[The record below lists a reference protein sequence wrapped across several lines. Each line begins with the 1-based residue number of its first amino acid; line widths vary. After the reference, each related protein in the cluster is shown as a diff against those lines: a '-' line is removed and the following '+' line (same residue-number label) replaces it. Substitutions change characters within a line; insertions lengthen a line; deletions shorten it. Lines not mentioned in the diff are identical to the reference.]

1 MEYTNRDQQ
10 SSESYYYPPPVQQ
23 HLHAPQQPY
32 GSSTA
37 NRSPPPTPTTAIP
50 FMSAPG
56 SYPSSQGSGSY
67 DASQMN
73 PHRTGEASSSRG
85 TVSPGEARSGPNGNG
100 NGNGAGRNAVKRI
113 GGKANVSSACGP
125 CKKAHLAC
133 DVQRPCKRCT
143 NMGKEDQCEDVPVCP
158 LLTPP
163 KSTLTSSTRKE
174 VGQK

>member
-1 MEYTNRDQQ
+1 MEYSNQQ
-10 SSESYYYPPPVQQ
+10 PSESYYYPPTLQQQQQQQ
-23 HLHAPQQPY
+23 HHSHQYAP
-32 GSSTA
+32 TA
-37 NRSPPPTPTTAIP
+37 NLSPPPTPVTAVP
-50 FMSAPG
+50 FMSVPG

-67 DASQMN
+67 DTAQMH

-85 TVSPGEARSGPNGNG
+85 TASPGESRSGPNGNG
-100 NGNGAGRNAVKRI
+100 NGRGVKRI

-143 NMGKEDQCEDVPVCP
+143 NMGKEDQCEDVPVCALP
-158 LLTPP
+158 TFSSGLQQRLTI
-163 KSTLTSSTRKE
+163 STRRE